1 MSNDPRT
8 TALPAA
14 LTEAGIKCTLT
25 QRVLRE
31 KAINGAY
38 PAYQGSDHIWRFRRA
53 DLPAIAKALGL
64 TSAAEPAAASTDQR
78 AA

>member
-1 MSNDPRT
+1 MSDDPRT

-14 LTEAGIKCTLT
+14 FAEAGIKCTLT

-38 PAYQGSDHIWRFRRA
+38 PACQGSDHIWRFRRA
-53 DLPAIAKALGL
+53 DLPVIARALGL
-64 TSAAEPAAASTDQR
+64 VISAEPASAAHQH
-78 AA
+78 AG